1 MEIQFKH
8 PELESGEKVY
18 LVLHRHWI
26 VFVKLVVIIFLM
38 AIIPPIVYFLLGVLD
53 NLSVPVTFL
62 AVFGGIYY
70 LMLTCILMTNWID
83 YYCDLFIITDRRIIN
98 IEQSA
103 LFNYKTSELLF
114 GQIIDITAEKD
125 GFLPMMFGFGSI
137 SIKTAAHSHDFHI
150 FPVASPDLLSK
161 EVKNVLSLHK
171 SYDSLNSSVLGP
183 QNESKNTQ

>member
-26 VFVKLVVIIFLM
+26 VFVKLLIIIFLM
-38 AIIPPIVYFLLGVLD
+38 AIIPPIIFVIFRFIN
-53 NLSVPVTFL
+53 NLSIPATFT
-62 AVFGGIYY
+62 AIFGGIYY
-70 LMLTCILMTNWID
+70 LVLTSILMTNWID

-125 GFLPMMFGFGSI
+125 GFLPMMLGYGSI
-137 SIKTAAHSHDFHI
+137 SIKTAAHNPDFHI
-150 FPVASPDLLSK
+150 FPVANPDTLSK
-161 EVKNVLSLHK
+161 EVKNVLTLHK
-171 SYDSLNSSVLGP
+171 NFENFNNSEPGV
-183 QNESKNTQ
+183 QNESKST